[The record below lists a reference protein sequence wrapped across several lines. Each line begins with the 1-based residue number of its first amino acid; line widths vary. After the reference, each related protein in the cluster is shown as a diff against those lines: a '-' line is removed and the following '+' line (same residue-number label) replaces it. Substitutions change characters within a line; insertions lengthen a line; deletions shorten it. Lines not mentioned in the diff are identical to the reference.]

1 MWRQSVFRQHRRY
14 DTPTR
19 ERVLCHGLRTGRAD
33 VNMYKTWNED
43 TLSQDA
49 TSHTSQAS
57 RSLLENRARYI
68 ITPRLGGNEGWALT
82 TGRRGVITSLAAAPE
97 QAIKKRGAVAV
108 WQAGIGPCV
117 SRSLLML
124 ANVAHNH
131 THTHTRVRWGG
142 GMDGLTQCHDTHNLR
157 PSAYHAPINEQSYV
171 TLWDCKVSSVITAGI
186 FISHQTPIF
195 ILISDTTV
203 PPWHHFQKC
212 HCTLTFWIIFFKAE
226 TTLSWCQCGRGGCLS
241 GQCSSF

>member
-1 MWRQSVFRQHRRY
+1 MEWRY
-14 DTPTR
+14 
-19 ERVLCHGLRTGRAD
+19 
-33 VNMYKTWNED
+33 
-43 TLSQDA
+43 TLSGC
-49 TSHTSQAS
+49 
-57 RSLLENRARYI
+57 N
-68 ITPRLGGNEGWALT
+68 LT
-82 TGRRGVITSLAAAPE
+82 HISSLALAAGE
-97 QAIKKRGAVAV
+97 QSPLHHHPSPRGERGLSADHWETRGHYITGSSPGASHKKRGAVAV

-131 THTHTRVRWGG
+131 THTHMGQVGG

-203 PPWHHFQKC
+203 PPCHHFQKC

>member
-1 MWRQSVFRQHRRY
+1 MQRPLCLCVLFWESFCNVRIMWRQSVFRQHRRY
-14 DTPTR
+14 DTPTH

-49 TSHTSQAS
+49 TSHTSQAL

-68 ITPRLGGNEGWALT
+68 ITPRLGGNEAWALT
-82 TGRRGVITSLAAAPE
+82 TGRRGVITSLAAALE

-131 THTHTRVRWGG
+131 THTHTWVRWGG
-142 GMDGLTQCHDTHNLR
+142 GHRRLDAM
-157 PSAYHAPINEQSYV
+157 
-171 TLWDCKVSSVITAGI
+171 
-186 FISHQTPIF
+186 
-195 ILISDTTV
+195 
-203 PPWHHFQKC
+203 PWHTQPQAFSLP
-212 HCTLTFWIIFFKAE
+212 CTH
-226 TTLSWCQCGRGGCLS
+226 
-241 GQCSSF
+241 

>member
-14 DTPTR
+14 DTPTH

-131 THTHTRVRWGG
+131 THTHMGQVGG
-142 GMDGLTQCHDTHNLR
+142 GAQTAWRNAMTHTTSGLQLTMHPLMSRVMSHYETVKWAVLSPQ
-157 PSAYHAPINEQSYV
+157 AYSLAIKLQY
-171 TLWDCKVSSVITAGI
+171 
-186 FISHQTPIF
+186 
-195 ILISDTTV
+195 
-203 PPWHHFQKC
+203 
-212 HCTLTFWIIFFKAE
+212 
-226 TTLSWCQCGRGGCLS
+226 
-241 GQCSSF
+241 SF